1 MCIDA
6 GYVYIYCHMFNRT
19 VLTMAICVQDYS
31 AASRPFPFRS
41 SDHFQYVAHD
51 WCCGMERAWLV
62 RLVQDLDSV
71 VLYAFL

>member
-6 GYVYIYCHMFNRT
+6 GYVYIYCHMFQCLQWLFVCKT
-19 VLTMAICVQDYS
+19 VVLQA
-31 AASRPFPFRS
+31 RPFPFRS